1 VAVVSQQSAVVKAG
15 AMAYK
20 FEKLEVWQLSMDYSD
35 MMYAII
41 AKLPHSE
48 DDNLK
53 NQLRRAATSITL
65 NIAEGSTTAS
75 DADQARFVGMA
86 IRSLIETVA
95 CQHHINRRKYLPA
108 PTPLREAYQ
117 FSEKLFAKL
126 QSLRAS
132 LKPRHTAHE
141 EQEEYHIDSDTPF

>member
-1 VAVVSQQSAVVKAG
+1 
-15 AMAYK
+15 MAYK
-20 FEKLEVWQLSMDYSD
+20 FERLEVWQLSMDYSD

-48 DDNLK
+48 NDNLK
-53 NQLRRAATSITL
+53 SQLRRAATSVTL

-75 DADQARFVGMA
+75 DADQARFIGMA

-95 CQHHINRRKYLPA
+95 CQHHINRRKYLPD

-126 QSLRAS
+126 QALRSSLTGER
-132 LKPRHTAHE
+132 KTRE
-141 EQEEYHIDSDTPF
+141 EQELYEIGSELPF

>member
-1 VAVVSQQSAVVKAG
+1 MS
-15 AMAYK
+15 YK

-41 AKLPHSE
+41 AKLPHE
-48 DDNLK
+48 EEYNLK
-53 NQLRRAATSITL
+53 SQLRRAVTSITL

-75 DADQARFVGMA
+75 DADQARYIGMA

-95 CQHHINRRKYLPA
+95 CQHHVNRRKYLSD

-117 FSEKLFAKL
+117 FSEKIFAKL
-126 QSLRAS
+126 QALRSSLIGEHKTR
-132 LKPRHTAHE
+132 E
-141 EQEEYHIDSDTPF
+141 EQESYEVSSELPF